1 MFASRR
7 LPKLSL
13 ALLLIA
19 YINLGK
25 FLSAFPS
32 PLVPWSIAIA
42 SILSLAGLLAL
53 PWGGESGLIT
63 RSLRSDTATFT
74 VIIILSA
81 LISVVLLWWHVFLY
95 ILLVVS
101 AEILAR
107 IDLQAAYCKSA
118 KVFWILSLISCLGLG
133 LGWIINFLITIL

>member
-1 MFASRR
+1 MVASRR

-32 PLVPWSIAIA
+32 PLLPWSIAIA
-42 SILSLAGLLAL
+42 SILSLAGLLTL
-53 PWGGESGLIT
+53 SWSGESGLIT

-74 VIIILSA
+74 VIIVLSS
-81 LISVVLLWWHVFLY
+81 LISVVLLWWNVFLY
-95 ILLVVS
+95 VLLIVA

-118 KVFWILSLISCLGLG
+118 KTFWILSLTSCLGLG